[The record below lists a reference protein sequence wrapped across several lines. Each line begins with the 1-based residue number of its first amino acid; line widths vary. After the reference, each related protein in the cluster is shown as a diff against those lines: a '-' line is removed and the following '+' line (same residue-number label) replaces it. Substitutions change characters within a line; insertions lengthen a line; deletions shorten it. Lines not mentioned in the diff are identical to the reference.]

1 LSRTWRKGEGR
12 LGRLER
18 NARLPM
24 SLPFIKHE
32 EIVADLVNRHEATI
46 RLIAVARIRKYR

>member
-1 LSRTWRKGEGR
+1 
-12 LGRLER
+12 
-18 NARLPM
+18 M

-32 EIVADLVNRHEATI
+32 EIVADLVDRHEATI